1 MSHARDDHR
10 PRQRGE
16 SNSTELTDPVCGMSV
31 MKTSFHKAEFQGR
44 LYSFCSA
51 HCRSQFMNNPQRYL
65 TRSERAESDANTEY
79 SCPMHPEVRQLG
91 PGTCPKCGMALEPVM
106 PSSDAGE
113 NPELADFRRRF
124 WYTLPLTIM
133 VPLIAMSGGAFD
145 NLLGMARPWVELAL
159 ATPVVLWS
167 GWPFFVRW
175 IQSLKQRSPNM
186 WTLIGTGTGAAYLYS
201 VIATVAPGIF
211 PTSFRLDGDVAV
223 YFEAA
228 AVIISLTLLGQ
239 VLELKARSE
248 TGAAIRGVMDW

>member
-1 MSHARDDHR
+1 MSHARHDHR

-31 MKTSFHKAEFQGR
+31 MKTSFHKVEFQGR

-51 HCRSQFMNNPQRYL
+51 HCRSKFMDNPQRYL
-65 TRSERAESDANTEY
+65 TGSERAEGDANTEY
-79 SCPMHPEVRQLG
+79 SCPMHQEVRQLG

-106 PSSDAGE
+106 PSSEARD

-133 VPLIAMSGGAFD
+133 VTLIAMSGGAFD
-145 NLLGMARPWVELAL
+145 SLLGTARPWMELAL

-186 WTLIGTGTGAAYLYS
+186 WTLIGTGTGAAYLYG